1 VTVTGEQ
8 FGLDPNLRGLLSLGR
23 AAEHLT
29 MNSAHHLHGLYVCPA
44 AGTAQTSASAPMVQK
59 CRAGREQSFHIKKAV
74 KAEIAAL
81 GVVEQDSERANP
93 RG

>member
-1 VTVTGEQ
+1 
-8 FGLDPNLRGLLSLGR
+8 
-23 AAEHLT
+23 
-29 MNSAHHLHGLYVCPA
+29 
-44 AGTAQTSASAPMVQK
+44 MVQK

-81 GVVEQDSERANP
+81 RVVEQDSERANP